1 MRIDKA
7 KGSCTTII
15 RKCEKEF
22 AEQLKSSLEQII
34 IDIENIRLEFNDLK
48 LASDISN
55 YEEISQSY
63 GLLTQNILALRVLKF
78 QNFSE
83 LKDKIDM
90 TSELCRVLNI
100 REGIVGLPNTDF
112 KHLELIKREFS
123 DYCKLWFYI
132 RDFNY
137 HEPVWLRSNL
147 SDIDGDNVK
156 NEVELYITE
165 LKRMQHSVFK
175 ENLPALTLTL
185 SLQQKVNEFSPF
197 VRLLKSLKSNGIRDR
212 H

>member
-7 KGSCTTII
+7 KGSCNTII

-63 GLLTQNILALRVLKF
+63 GL
-78 QNFSE
+78 

>member
-63 GLLTQNILALRVLKF
+63 GL
-78 QNFSE
+78 

>member
-22 AEQLKSSLEQII
+22 AEQLKSSLEPII

-63 GLLTQNILALRVLKF
+63 GL
-78 QNFSE
+78 

>member
-63 GLLTQNILALRVLKF
+63 GLL
-78 QNFSE
+78 
-83 LKDKIDM
+83 KDKIDM

-137 HEPVWLRSNL
+137 HEPIWLRSNL

>member
-7 KGSCTTII
+7 KGFCNTII

-63 GLLTQNILALRVLKF
+63 GL
-78 QNFSE
+78 

>member
-7 KGSCTTII
+7 KGSCNTII

-63 GLLTQNILALRVLKF
+63 GL
-78 QNFSE
+78 

-137 HEPVWLRSNL
+137 HEPIWLRSNL